1 MAKLIVVTDSMEY
14 QTAIKNDNFNEN
26 IKLGKMQHNNK
37 WKKKHAKWYV
47 HQDYNGVKICVHLVE
62 GWKSRYENWEQ
73 LLCRQKNDQ

>member
-1 MAKLIVVTDSMEY
+1 
-14 QTAIKNDNFNEN
+14 
-26 IKLGKMQHNNK
+26 MQHNRK

-62 GWKSRYENWEQ
+62 GWKSGYENWEQ

>member
-1 MAKLIVVTDSMEY
+1 MAKLIVVIDSMEY

-26 IKLGKMQHNNK
+26 IKLGKCNIITNG
-37 WKKKHAKWYV
+37 KKKHAKWYV